1 MEYVCFQEA
10 KWFEWIGGGE
20 IVEKLRTKR
29 PHCKIIKDSLLR
41 RFSFFWFKFVLLI
54 TQWKE
59 NKGSVIMNDEN
70 VMSWFLR
77 CGLKFNRILELICFS
92 STQHG

>member
-10 KWFEWIGGGE
+10 KWFEWIGGE